1 MQDQS
6 ISSDAGK
13 ISIHLLDPSSGTPIN
28 SWTFQNK
35 VHISIGRAP
44 DQDVAIGNPYVSRN
58 HANIEHRAGSWLL
71 ISTGRNGVIVA
82 NEYVKE
88 LILENDLQF
97 RMGVEGPT
105 LKFSDRSEKSEFG
118 ATIDFPSE
126 LCPHFELDR
135 NSLSRD
141 VQEVE
146 QGEYFQNLQRMAK
159 LLRSQRNA
167 SEST

>member
-1 MQDQS
+1 MQEPS
-6 ISSDAGK
+6 ESSDVGK
-13 ISIHLLDPSSGTPIN
+13 ISIQLLDPSSGTPIN

-58 HANIEHRAGSWLL
+58 HANIEYREGSWLL
-71 ISTGRNGVIVA
+71 ISTGRNGVIVS
-82 NEYVKE
+82 NEFVKE

-118 ATIDFPSE
+118 ATIDFSAE
-126 LCPHFELDR
+126 MCPQFELDR
-135 NSLSRD
+135 NHLSRD

>member
-1 MQDQS
+1 MQEPS
-6 ISSDAGK
+6 ESSDVGK
-13 ISIHLLDPSSGTPIN
+13 ISIQLLDPSSGTPIN

-58 HANIEHRAGSWLL
+58 HANIEYREGRWVLV
-71 ISTGRNGVIVA
+71 STGRNGVIVA

-118 ATIDFPSE
+118 ATIDFPAE
-126 LCPHFELDR
+126 MCPQFELDR
-135 NSLSRD
+135 NHLSRD